1 MNILMINF
9 EYPPLGGGGGVA
21 THDIARELA
30 KRHNVHV
37 LTTAFRDLPYAEVL
51 GNVTIHRVRV
61 FGRTTLPTATFLSLI
76 TFAPAAFFA
85 GIRIMMKMKF
95 DVLYALF
102 VIPSGLP
109 AVFLS
114 KLFRVPFVLTFIGGD
129 IYDPSKGISPH
140 RHILLRAIIRFI
152 ASSAKALTAISH
164 DTKTRTIELH
174 GVTQEITVVPIG
186 LMPKDVPSASRAQ
199 LGYLE
204 DDIICVSIGRLVPRK
219 GYDILL
225 KAWQNIPDAK
235 LVIIGN
241 GPLKAELAQHIQE
254 YGLTDRV
261 QLLGQVDEQQKL
273 QILLIADMYV
283 SAAQHEGFGIVFL
296 EAMHAGLPIIAAND
310 GGQTDFLTD
319 GEHAFLLPPHD
330 FRAISRAVIALIQ
343 NKELR
348 IQMGRKNKE
357 AVQEYY
363 LDRTVAR
370 IEKILTNAGSA
381 V

>member
-1 MNILMINF
+1 MINF

>member
-51 GNVTIHRVRV
+51 DNVTIHRVRV

>member
-235 LVIIGN
+235 LVIVGN